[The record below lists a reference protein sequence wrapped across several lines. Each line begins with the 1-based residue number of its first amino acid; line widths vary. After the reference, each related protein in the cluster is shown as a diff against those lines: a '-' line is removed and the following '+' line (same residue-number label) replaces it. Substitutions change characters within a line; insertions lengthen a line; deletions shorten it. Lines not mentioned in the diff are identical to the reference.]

1 MSEELKRTQIA
12 RDESERLLRA
22 LYRIVC
28 GSPAFA
34 RAQPDLDNAI
44 RAHLLVRESFAD
56 GNGKARRG

>member
-28 GSPAFA
+28 GSPAFS
-34 RAQPDLDNAI
+34 REHHLLDNAI
-44 RAHLLVRESFAD
+44 RAHLLVREAFAK
-56 GNGKARRG
+56 GERS